1 MRRLLR
7 TLAAVT
13 VTGLFCT
20 PLSATAAP
28 LALGI
33 GFLNSTLTF
42 GGPSFTDHGYDFS
55 PANLYGLDLT
65 EDWGVTLGHET
76 AFDASGGTLVQE
88 TPVFDAGGTLIRTDY
103 RYEGGTFRV
112 TFALKHDVTGEVR
125 NGSFIAPISSLL
137 ISADEPLAPGTSEVS
152 AYYEL
157 GKGRFD
163 AAFAHAF
170 GIPRRT
176 GPGYIDES
184 ILILLSGDHTSPEL
198 VADNGG
204 GNIEIQ
210 PPAAVPE
217 TPQSVL
223 AGLGVLAVLL
233 VRFSRTAR
241 TIADR

>member
-1 MRRLLR
+1 M
-7 TLAAVT
+7 TLA
-13 VTGLFCT
+13 GLFFT
-20 PLSATAAP
+20 SHSATAAP

-42 GGPSFTDHGYDFS
+42 GGPTFTDHGYDFS
-55 PANLYGLDLT
+55 PVLLYGLDLG
-65 EDWGVTLGHET
+65 EDWGAALGHET

-88 TPVFDAGGTLIRTDY
+88 TPVVDAGGTLIRTDY
-103 RYEGGTFRV
+103 RYEGGTLRV

-137 ISADEPLAPGTSEVS
+137 ISADEPLEPGESQVS
-152 AYYEL
+152 ALYEL
-157 GKGRFD
+157 AGGAFD
-163 AAFAHAF
+163 LAFASAF

-176 GPGYIDES
+176 GPGFVDEQ

-198 VADNGG
+198 VADDGG
-204 GNIEIQ
+204 GNVDIQ
-210 PPAAVPE
+210 APAAVPE

-233 VRFSRTAR
+233 VKFSRTSR
-241 TIADR
+241 TVTGL